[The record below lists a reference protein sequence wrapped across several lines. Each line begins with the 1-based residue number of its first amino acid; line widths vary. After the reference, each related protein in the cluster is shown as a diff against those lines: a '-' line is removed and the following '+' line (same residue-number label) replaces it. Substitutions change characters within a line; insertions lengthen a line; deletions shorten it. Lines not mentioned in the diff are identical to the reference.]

1 MESVL
6 SKAPGLYDNWHWRS
20 LCQNLV
26 IVKLRAFPT
35 SGNNRVSDSVTEPIS
50 SLRLSR
56 SLFLVKLQVFLLN
69 IKVLLQMA
77 MTESVPE
84 FVFGKSLGLTI
95 SDNGRVYHGFY
106 GEVFPS
112 LRL

>member
-1 MESVL
+1 
-6 SKAPGLYDNWHWRS
+6 
-20 LCQNLV
+20 
-26 IVKLRAFPT
+26 
-35 SGNNRVSDSVTEPIS
+35 
-50 SLRLSR
+50 
-56 SLFLVKLQVFLLN
+56 
-69 IKVLLQMA
+69 MA
-77 MTESVPE
+77 MKESVPE